1 MTQNVNVF
9 MGRWVLLVF
18 LLFSGLL
25 LGQNPDVPAVYL
37 KLEDAIELGL
47 KQNKKV
53 LAKKVDKQLSKT
65 KQEILFNEQLP
76 EVEGHYAYNRLSRLR
91 QYQNGGFAGG
101 PTKYFLKRSQY
112 ELDGTAVMPLYRG
125 GKIHRE
131 KKIARVETEMADIA
145 IEKTEKDVKMDL
157 ISGFLDVYN
166 LLEHLKVIVDH
177 INEDQILVQH
187 IKNLEKNG
195 LVTYNEILRAELQLK
210 QDSLEFIAITND
222 TKIANERIKY
232 YLSAPE
238 DYNIVVD
245 TTGLTNAL
253 DETLDIK
260 AIINKAHHEN
270 QALKIGEKEI
280 DVKKLEVSAQKAD
293 YMPHINLIAHYK
305 LSYPNF
311 MFFPPE
317 NYAYTFGFYGL
328 DIKWNLSN
336 LYTNREKVKANK
348 LKLES
353 QHLEHLELEEKV
365 SFEVKRA
372 YTKYVEAQEKIDV
385 YNKAVLQAEENFRI
399 VKSKYLNQLC
409 LITEL
414 IDADNTLLET
424 QSKLISSKIEK
435 QLKYYQLQYII
446 GTL

>member
-1 MTQNVNVF
+1 MY
-9 MGRWVLLVF
+9 RLLLLGF
-18 LLFSGLL
+18 LLFSGLI
-25 LGQNPDVPAVYL
+25 LGQNPNLPAVYL
-37 KLEDAIELGL
+37 KLDDAISLGL
-47 KQNKKV
+47 KQNKKI
-53 LAKKVDKQLSKT
+53 LAKKVDKEISKS
-65 KQEILFNEQLP
+65 KQELLFNEQLP

-112 ELDGTAVMPLYRG
+112 ELDGTAVMPLYKG

-131 KKIARVETEMADIA
+131 KKIARVETEISEIA
-145 IEKTEKDVKMDL
+145 IEKSEKDVKMDL
-157 ISGFLDVYN
+157 VSGFLDVYN
-166 LLEHLKVIVDH
+166 LLEHLKVIEDH
-177 INEDQILVQH
+177 IKEDNVLVNH

-210 QDSLEFIAITND
+210 QDSLEFIAINND
-222 TKIANERIKY
+222 VIIANERIKY

-245 TTGLTNAL
+245 TTGLTTGI
-253 DETLDIK
+253 DETLNMHEIIK
-260 AIINKAHHEN
+260 KAHHEN
-270 QALKIGEKEI
+270 QTLKIGEKEI

-293 YMPHINLIAHYK
+293 YLPHINLVAHYK

-328 DIKWNLSN
+328 DVKWNLSN
-336 LYTNREKVKANK
+336 LYTNREKVKVNK
-348 LKLES
+348 LKLEN
-353 QHLEHLELEEKV
+353 QHLEHEELEEKV
-365 SFEVKRA
+365 NFEVKRA
-372 YTKYVEAQEKIDV
+372 YTKYIEAQEKIKV
-385 YNKAVLQAEENFRI
+385 YNKAVVQAEENFRI